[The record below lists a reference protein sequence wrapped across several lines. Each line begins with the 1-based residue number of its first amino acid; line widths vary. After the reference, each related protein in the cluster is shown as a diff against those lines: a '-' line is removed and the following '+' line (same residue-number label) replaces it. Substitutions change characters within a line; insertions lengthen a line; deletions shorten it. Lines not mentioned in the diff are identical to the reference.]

1 MDQGRALESSDMT
14 AAAARGPPSNS
25 LTSLVSSPRVSPPPP
40 AAAAPPPIVSQQPR
54 VGRRPGAGS
63 PRCRAAGA
71 RSSGGPRLLLL
82 CVRHCPA
89 QPTSCPRP
97 PQHQR
102 KKLRLGPA
110 PQSRPHP
117 SPTHGPNF
125 PFSLHLPTRSALT
138 SPRRSRP
145 TSAPPPAAI
154 SSVADYKGGE
164 GWDRRIRKE
173 LNLMA
178 GVQWRDLRS
187 PQPPPPGFKQL
198 SCLSLPSSW
207 DYRLYHQA
215 QAIFS
220 PQPPECL
227 GLQVAWPPKSSGSS
241 PVLQCPVSLL
251 PRSCTSAQHKG
262 HPTTLWGPTAPQF
275 SLLKKESFSFKCS

>member
-154 SSVADYKGGE
+154 SSVADYKVSELETRKG
-164 GWDRRIRKE
+164 RRGMGSTYPKGAKSDAGVSLFLPRLECNGAISAHRNLRLLGSSNSPASASRVAGTTGCTTKPRRSSH
-173 LNLMA
+173 LNL
-178 GVQWRDLRS
+178 
-187 PQPPPPGFKQL
+187 L
-198 SCLSLPSSW
+198 SVW
-207 DYRLYHQA
+207 DYRLLQA
-215 QAIFS
+215 
-220 PQPPECL
+220 PE
-227 GLQVAWPPKSSGSS
+227 GRNAVSSGETG
-241 PVLQCPVSLL
+241 C
-251 PRSCTSAQHKG
+251 
-262 HPTTLWGPTAPQF
+262 
-275 SLLKKESFSFKCS
+275 

>member
-215 QAIFS
+215 QAGPHSTAQAIVQWCSLGSWQPLS
-220 PQPPECL
+220 PRRSSHLNLLSVWDYRLLQAPE
-227 GLQVAWPPKSSGSS
+227 GRNAVSSGETG
-241 PVLQCPVSLL
+241 C
-251 PRSCTSAQHKG
+251 
-262 HPTTLWGPTAPQF
+262 
-275 SLLKKESFSFKCS
+275 

>member
-173 LNLMA
+173 LNLM
-178 GVQWRDLRS
+178 L
-187 PQPPPPGFKQL
+187 
-198 SCLSLPSSW
+198 
-207 DYRLYHQA
+207 
-215 QAIFS
+215 
-220 PQPPECL
+220 
-227 GLQVAWPPKSSGSS
+227 
-241 PVLQCPVSLL
+241 
-251 PRSCTSAQHKG
+251 
-262 HPTTLWGPTAPQF
+262 
-275 SLLKKESFSFKCS
+275 